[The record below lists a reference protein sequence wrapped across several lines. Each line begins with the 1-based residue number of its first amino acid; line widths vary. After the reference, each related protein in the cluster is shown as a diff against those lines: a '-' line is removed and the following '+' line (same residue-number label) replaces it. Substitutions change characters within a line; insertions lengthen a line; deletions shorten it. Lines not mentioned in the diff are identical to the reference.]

1 MSLPLP
7 PDPYKALGV
16 AKDAA
21 VSEVKSAYRKLV
33 LKCHP
38 DKVQDPTLK
47 AQKQDEFQKV
57 QQAYELLTDDAKRTE
72 YDEKLRMFAF
82 RDTLRSQVP
91 KSSPQ
96 SARSSPAAHS
106 PPVFD
111 YEVRTAEP
119 RSSRFNKTSRAP
131 SPVRVYATARPA
143 SFEDDL
149 PTRMYDMGSSRSARK
164 AASYED
170 RKVFSREEERSWRA
184 PEDRRERERREKDL
198 NKKNL
203 SASKK
208 SRDKERRKGVEEKTS
223 SRHAPFI
230 VDDDSEDGFR
240 SPRSERRSSKKSD
253 DKIHV
258 TMKGGE
264 TNEFIVTERTR
275 KLHLTKDNAAQYIL
289 NAKSKAKGKSLE
301 DEFRPSPVRR
311 SETYHGPPSS
321 SRYPVEPRPIY
332 VEADSDDEPRR
343 SSARPRSRRPS
354 DALPQRVPPGNE
366 PYIVTADPS
375 SRKPSLQ
382 THSSAPPL
390 VAEPRRKEP
399 QRSQTI
405 QSEYSRRSSASVVP
419 PPLPRASTFDTKPRP
434 SRLQTEYTY
443 PPSSSSSDSD
453 SDVPRYASPS
463 RSSRHSP
470 PAQSGTQK
478 RYVIDKSQSR
488 AVPVAPRSSHR
499 KVFREES
506 FLSTRDR
513 SESPRGTPTRVPDR
527 PPVTRSSTS
536 SARASSSVRTS
547 SSRAPAYYASPT
559 DDAPPRKRDLP
570 RGVQQQPGA
579 GSGGAGP
586 YFGEVKYAPAYSA
599 ADVTYG
605 DYYRPG
611 QTTDYYPQS
620 RRGEAAA
627 AYA

>member
-21 VSEVKSAYRKLV
+21 ISEVKSAYRKLV

-57 QQAYELLTDDAKRTE
+57 QQAYELLTDDTKRTE
-72 YDEKLRMFAF
+72 YDEKMRMFVF
-82 RDTLRSQVP
+82 RDTLRSQAP

-96 SARSSPAAHS
+96 SARSSPQTHN

-119 RSSRFNKTSRAP
+119 RLSRFKTSRAP

-149 PTRMYDMGSSRSARK
+149 PPRMYDVGSGPRSARK

-170 RKVFSREEERSWRA
+170 RKAPSREDERHQRLGEER
-184 PEDRRERERREKDL
+184 ERQRREKDL

-223 SRHAPFI
+223 SRRTPFI
-230 VDDDSEDGFR
+230 VDGDHSDEFP
-240 SPRSERRSSKKSD
+240 SPRSERRSGKRSD
-253 DKIHV
+253 DKIRV

-275 KLHLTKDNAAQYIL
+275 KLQQTNESAAQYIL
-289 NAKSKAKGKSLE
+289 KSKSKGKSPE
-301 DEFRPSPVRR
+301 AEFRPPTIRR
-311 SETYHGPPSS
+311 SETYHSPPYAT
-321 SRYPVEPRPIY
+321 RYPVPPPQTYI
-332 VEADSDDEPRR
+332 EADSEDDSRR

-354 DALPQRVPPGNE
+354 DALPPRIPLGNE
-366 PYIVTADPS
+366 PYIITADPS

-382 THSSAPPL
+382 SHSSAPPL

-399 QRSQTI
+399 QRAQTI
-405 QSEYSRRSSASVVP
+405 QSDYTRRSPALAVPP
-419 PPLPRASTFDTKPRP
+419 PPLPRAATFNGEKPRP
-434 SRLQTEYTY
+434 HRAQTEYY
-443 PPSSSSSDSD
+443 PPSSDSSDSD
-453 SDVPRYASPS
+453 SDGHVRYASPS
-463 RSSRHSP
+463 RAPRTSP
-470 PAQSGTQK
+470 PIQTGTQK
-478 RYVIDKSQSR
+478 RYVVEKSR
-488 AVPVAPRSSHR
+488 AVPVARSSHR
-499 KVFREES
+499 KVLRDDS
-506 FLSTRDR
+506 FVSGRDR
-513 SESPRGTPTRVPDR
+513 SESPRGTPSRVPDR
-527 PPVTRSSTS
+527 PPLTRSSTS
-536 SARASSSVRTS
+536 SARASSSARG
-547 SSRAPAYYASPT
+547 SSRAPTYYAPPT
-559 DDAPPRKRDLP
+559 DDAPPRSKRDVP
-570 RGVQQQPGA
+570 RGVQQQSSPGG
-579 GSGGAGP
+579 GSF
-586 YFGEVKYAPAYSA
+586 FGEVKYAPAFRPE
-599 ADVTYG
+599 DVTYG
-605 DYYRPG
+605 EYYRPG

>member
-21 VSEVKSAYRKLV
+21 ISEVKSAYRKLV

-57 QQAYELLTDDAKRTE
+57 QQAYELLTDDTKRTE
-72 YDEKLRMFAF
+72 YDEKMKMFAF

-96 SARSSPAAHS
+96 SARSSPQTHN

-119 RSSRFNKTSRAP
+119 RSSRFKTSRAP
-131 SPVRVYATARPA
+131 SPVRVYER
-143 SFEDDL
+143 SKSYEEDL
-149 PTRMYDMGSSRSARK
+149 PPRMYDQGSGSRSARK

-170 RKVFSREEERSWRA
+170 RKAPSREDERHQRLG
-184 PEDRRERERREKDL
+184 ERERERREKDL

-223 SRHAPFI
+223 SRRTPFI
-230 VDDDSEDGFR
+230 VDGDDSDEYR
-240 SPRSERRSSKKSD
+240 SPRSERRSSKRSD

-275 KLHLTKDNAAQYIL
+275 KIQQTSETAAQYIL
-289 NAKSKAKGKSLE
+289 KSKSKGKSPE
-301 DEFRPSPVRR
+301 AEFRPPTMRR
-311 SETYHGPPSS
+311 SETYHAPPYAT
-321 SRYPVEPRPIY
+321 RYPAPPPQTYI
-332 VEADSDDEPRR
+332 EADSDDEPRR

-354 DALPQRVPPGNE
+354 DALPPRIPPGNE

-382 THSSAPPL
+382 SHSSAPPL
-390 VAEPRRKEP
+390 VSEPRRKEP
-399 QRSQTI
+399 QRAQTI
-405 QSEYSRRSSASVVP
+405 QSDYPRRSSASTVPP
-419 PPLPRASTFDTKPRP
+419 PPLPRASTFNNGEKPRP
-434 SRLQTEYTY
+434 HRLQTEYY
-443 PPSSSSSDSD
+443 PPSSDSSDSD
-453 SDVPRYASPS
+453 SDGPVRYASPS
-463 RSSRHSP
+463 RAPRTSP
-470 PAQSGTQK
+470 PIQTGTQK
-478 RYVIDKSQSR
+478 RYVIEKSR
-488 AVPVAPRSSHR
+488 AVPVVRSSHR
-499 KVFREES
+499 KVLRDDS
-506 FLSTRDR
+506 FVAGRDR
-513 SESPRGTPTRVPDR
+513 SESPRGTPARVPDR

-536 SARASSSVRTS
+536 SARASSSVRA
-547 SSRAPAYYASPT
+547 SSRTTPTYYASPT
-559 DDAPPRKRDLP
+559 EDSPPRSKREVP
-570 RGVQQQPGA
+570 RGVQQQSSPGG
-579 GSGGAGP
+579 GSF
-586 YFGEVKYAPAYSA
+586 FGEVKYAPAFRPE
-599 ADVTYG
+599 DVAYG

>member
-21 VSEVKSAYRKLV
+21 ISEVKSAYRKLV

-57 QQAYELLTDDAKRTE
+57 QQAYELLTDDNKRTE
-72 YDEKLRMFAF
+72 YDEKIKMFAF

-96 SARSSPAAHS
+96 SARSSPQTHN

-119 RSSRFNKTSRAP
+119 RSSRFKTSRAP
-131 SPVRVYATARPA
+131 SPVRVYARP
-143 SFEDDL
+143 SSYEDVS
-149 PTRMYDMGSSRSARK
+149 PPRVHDMGSRSARK

-170 RKVFSREEERSWRA
+170 RKAPSREDERHQRLGEER
-184 PEDRRERERREKDL
+184 ERQRREKDL

-223 SRHAPFI
+223 SRRTPFI
-230 VDDDSEDGFR
+230 VDEDDSDEYR
-240 SPRSERRSSKKSD
+240 SPRSERRSSKRSD

-264 TNEFIVTERTR
+264 TNEFTISERTR
-275 KLHLTKDNAAQYIL
+275 KLQHSSETAAQYIL
-289 NAKSKAKGKSLE
+289 KSKSKGKSPE
-301 DEFRPSPVRR
+301 AEFRPPTMRR
-311 SETYHGPPSS
+311 SETYHAPPYAT
-321 SRYPVEPRPIY
+321 RYPAPPPQTYI
-332 VEADSDDEPRR
+332 EADSDDEPRR

-354 DALPQRVPPGNE
+354 DALPPRIPPGNE
-366 PYIVTADPS
+366 PYIITADPS

-382 THSSAPPL
+382 SHSSAPPL

-399 QRSQTI
+399 QRAQTI
-405 QSEYSRRSSASVVP
+405 QSDYPRRSSASTVPP
-419 PPLPRASTFDTKPRP
+419 PPLPRASTFNNGEKPRP
-434 SRLQTEYTY
+434 HRLQTEYY

-453 SDVPRYASPS
+453 SDGHVRYASPS
-463 RSSRHSP
+463 RAPRTSP
-470 PAQSGTQK
+470 PIQTGTQK
-478 RYVIDKSQSR
+478 RYVIEKSR
-488 AVPVAPRSSHR
+488 AVPIARSSHR
-499 KVFREES
+499 KVLRDDS
-506 FLSTRDR
+506 FVSGRDR
-513 SESPRGTPTRVPDR
+513 SESPRGTPARVPDR

-547 SSRAPAYYASPT
+547 SRTTPTTYYASPT
-559 DDAPPRKRDLP
+559 DDAPPRSKRDVP
-570 RGVQQQPGA
+570 RGVQQQSSPGG
-579 GSGGAGP
+579 GSF
-586 YFGEVKYAPAYSA
+586 FGEVKYAPAFRPE
-599 ADVTYG
+599 DVTYG